1 MAQKDNFDEQ
11 SFGGDDVAA
20 DLIDAQLVQKS
31 LCDDEIIANC
41 ELVQDLDDSNLDQNK
56 PEGYTVYN
64 FILIF
69 IVELI

>member
-1 MAQKDNFDEQ
+1 MSQKDNFDEQ

-56 PEGYTVYN
+56 PEVYTVYN
-64 FILIF
+64 FVLIF